1 MRELRLPTGALVT
14 MVMRAGGNLVPEQST
29 RLATG
34 DRLLVVASAHERDRV
49 ERRLRVVSRAGRLA
63 SWYGERGELEW

>member
-29 RLATG
+29 RPTTG
-34 DRLLVVASAHERDRV
+34 DRPLVVASVHERDRV
-49 ERRLRVVSRAGRLA
+49 ERRFRVVSRAGRLA
-63 SWYGERGELEW
+63 SWYGERGELE